1 MFKDSILA
9 KECEFRIINFSVS
22 RKTVIPPVPYVCF
35 HNHLLF
41 DRFFYVTKGK
51 IIFDNGIECPK
62 GHLLYIPYNYTYE
75 SRWDIQ
81 EEGEYISVNFILM
94 DKNGQVITVNNKMQ
108 HVLHDKK
115 KDFLPLFENIH
126 KVWTEGAFGYK
137 TKSLSLLY
145 ELFNKL
151 LLYNNVS
158 TSRDKMY
165 HAIHYLENNYLEDI
179 SATQLA
185 EMAMLGESMF
195 RRNFKHITG
204 MSPVQYKNTL
214 RLKKAYEMLT
224 SGAFSVTETALIT
237 NFNDLSYFNRM
248 FKKQY
253 GVNPSDVLE
262 AISEQ
267 QKGI

>member
-9 KECEFRIINFSVS
+9 KECEFRISNLSVS
-22 RKTVIPPVPYVCF
+22 RRTVIPPVPYVCF

-51 IIFDNGIECPK
+51 ILFNNGIECPK

-75 SRWDIQ
+75 SRWDIK
-81 EEGEYISVNFILM
+81 EEGEYISINFILT
-94 DKNGQVITVNNKMQ
+94 DKDGQVITVDDKMQ

-126 KVWTEGAFGYK
+126 KIWTEGAFGYK
-137 TKSLSLLY
+137 TKSLSMLY

-151 LLYNNVS
+151 LLYNSSS
-158 TSRDKMY
+158 TSKDKMY
-165 HAIHYLENNYLEDI
+165 RAIHYLENNYLEDI
-179 SATQLA
+179 PATQLA

-195 RRNFKHITG
+195 RRNFKQITG
-204 MSPVQYKNTL
+204 MTPVQYKNEL

-224 SGAFSVTETALIT
+224 SGEFSITETALIT

-253 GVNPSDVLE
+253 GVNPSNVLE
-262 AISEQ
+262 SISGHQ
-267 QKGI
+267 